1 MTRLCSGRFAFKS
14 SRSKKEDCSVTES
27 WLRGLFD
34 PEEAAALTGELVSIR
49 SYPGQEGPVQRHL
62 AKWLDANGL
71 EPAFQPTEGDRP
83 NVIAHIENGAG
94 PTLLLNGHVDT
105 VLAVEGWSSD
115 PWTPRQEENRL
126 YGLGAADM
134 KSGVAAAMLATR
146 ALAQNRDRWH
156 GSVIFSSVVDEE
168 AYSIGARAL
177 IDSGITADY
186 CVVTESSWNRP
197 ALGSVGKTLVRIDVT
212 GKAAHASWPWEG
224 INAATEAARLVARL
238 DGIPL
243 LEHPRMRA
251 SRCVLSFAS
260 GNDQYVIT
268 VPEKARVILNRM
280 IVAGESSQSVLAEVQ
295 AVIAELESPATFELA
310 IDPPYYPP
318 WETGQEHPLTL
329 ALARAYEAEAGHAPD
344 WGYSGFGDMNLFSE
358 EAGIPTVMIGP
369 CGENFHQAD
378 EWVDVPSIAATSRLL
393 VRMAL
398 DLLE

>member
-1 MTRLCSGRFAFKS
+1 
-14 SRSKKEDCSVTES
+14 VTEP
-27 WLRGLFD
+27 WLHDLFD
-34 PEEAAALTGELVSIR
+34 PEEAAALSAELVAIR
-49 SYPGQEGPVQRHL
+49 SYPGQEGPVQRHV
-62 AKWLDANGL
+62 AGWLEANGL
-71 EPAFQPTEGDRP
+71 EPEFQPTEGDRP
-83 NVIAHIENGAG
+83 NVIARIENDSG

-115 PWTPRQEENRL
+115 PWIPRREGDRL

-146 ALAQNRDRWH
+146 ALAQNRERWH
-156 GSVIFSSVVDEE
+156 GSVVFSSVVDEE

-177 IDSGITADY
+177 IASGIQADY
-186 CVVTESSWNRP
+186 CVVTESSWDRP
-197 ALGSVGKTLVRIDVT
+197 ALGSVGKTLVKIDVT

-238 DGIPL
+238 DEIPL
-243 LEHPRMRA
+243 LEHPRLRG
-251 SRCVLSFAS
+251 SRCVLSFTS

-268 VPEKARVILNRM
+268 VPEKARVILNCM
-280 IVAGESSQSVLAEVQ
+280 IVASESSASVLAEVQ
-295 AVIAELESPATFELA
+295 TLIDDLASPAQFELT

-318 WETGQEHPLTL
+318 WETDTDHPLAL
-329 ALARAYEAEAGHAPD
+329 ALARAYQAEAGHAPD

-358 EAGIPTVMIGP
+358 EAGITTVMIGP
-369 CGENFHQAD
+369 RGDNFHQAD

-398 DLLE
+398 DLLA

>member
-1 MTRLCSGRFAFKS
+1 LRQL
-14 SRSKKEDCSVTES
+14 RSWKEDHLVTES
-27 WLRGLFD
+27 WLNGLFT
-34 PEEAAALTGELVSIR
+34 PKEAAAITAELVAIR
-49 SYPGQEGPVQRHL
+49 SYPGEEGPVQRRV
-62 AKWLDANGL
+62 AEWLQASGL
-71 EPAFQPTEGDRP
+71 EPELQATEGDRP
-83 NVIAHIENGAG
+83 NVIARVENGPG

-115 PWTPRQEENRL
+115 PWTPRRDGDRL

-146 ALAQNRDRWH
+146 DLARNRDRWR
-156 GSVIFSSVVDEE
+156 GSIVFSSVVDEE

-177 IDSGITADY
+177 IASGIQADY
-186 CVVTESSWNRP
+186 CVVSESSWERP
-197 ALGSVGKTLVRIDVT
+197 ALGSVGKVLLRVDVT

-238 DGIPL
+238 DEIPL
-243 LEHPRMRA
+243 LEHPRMRG

-280 IVAGESSQSVLAEVQ
+280 IVAGESSESVHAEVQ
-295 AVIAELESPATFELA
+295 ALVDNLESPATFELA

-318 WETGQEHPLTL
+318 WETDAEHPLAL
-329 ALARAYEAEAGHAPD
+329 ALARAYEAEARRQPE
-344 WGYSGFGDMNLFSE
+344 WRYSGFGDMNLFSE

-369 CGENFHQAD
+369 RGENYHQAD

-398 DLLE
+398 DLLA

>member
-1 MTRLCSGRFAFKS
+1 
-14 SRSKKEDCSVTES
+14 VTES
-27 WLRGLFD
+27 WLRDLFD
-34 PEEAAALTGELVSIR
+34 PEEAAALAAELVAIR
-49 SYPGQEGPVQRHL
+49 SYPGQEGPAQRHVAGWL
-62 AKWLDANGL
+62 AANGL
-71 EPAFQPTEGDRP
+71 APEFQSTEGDRP
-83 NVIAHIENGAG
+83 NVIARIANGIG

-115 PWTPRQEENRL
+115 PWAPRRGGDRL

-146 ALAQNRDRWH
+146 ALAQNRERWH
-156 GSVIFSSVVDEE
+156 GSLIFSTVVDEE

-177 IDSGITADY
+177 IASSIQADY
-186 CVVTESSWNRP
+186 CVVTESSWDRP

-212 GKAAHASWPWEG
+212 GKAAHASWPWNG

-238 DGIPL
+238 DEIPL
-243 LEHPRMRA
+243 LEHPRMRG
-251 SRCVLSFAS
+251 SRSVLSFAS

-280 IVAGESSQSVLAEVQ
+280 IVAGESSESVLAEVQ
-295 AVIAELESPATFELA
+295 SLVDDLGSPARFELV

-318 WETGQEHPLTL
+318 WETDPEHPLAL
-329 ALARAYEAEAGHAPD
+329 ALARAYEAETGHAPE
-344 WGYSGFGDMNLFSE
+344 WGHTGFGDMNLFSG

-369 CGENFHQAD
+369 RGDNYHQAD

-393 VRMAL
+393 VRMAV
-398 DLLE
+398 DLLA

>member
-1 MTRLCSGRFAFKS
+1 
-14 SRSKKEDCSVTES
+14 VTES
-27 WLRGLFD
+27 WLRDLID
-34 PEEAAALTGELVSIR
+34 PEEAAALTGELVAIR
-49 SYPGQEGPVQRHL
+49 SFPGQEGPAQRHV
-62 AKWLDANGL
+62 AGWLEANGL
-71 EPAFQPTEGDRP
+71 EPEFQPTEDDRP
-83 NVIAHIENGAG
+83 NVIARIENGPG

-115 PWTPRQEENRL
+115 PWTPRRGDNRL
-126 YGLGAADM
+126 YGLGAVDM
-134 KSGVAAAMLATR
+134 KSGVAAAMIATR
-146 ALAQNRDRWH
+146 ALAQNREHWH
-156 GSVIFSSVVDEE
+156 GSVVFSSVVDEE
-168 AYSIGARAL
+168 AYSIGARELIAL
-177 IDSGITADY
+177 GIAADY
-186 CVVTESSWNRP
+186 CVVTESSWDRP

-238 DGIPL
+238 DEIPL
-243 LEHPRMRA
+243 LEHPRMRG
-251 SRCVLSFAS
+251 SRCVLSFGS

-280 IVAGESSQSVLAEVQ
+280 IVAGESSTSVLAEVQ
-295 AVIAELESPATFELA
+295 RLIDDLESPAQFELT

-318 WETGQEHPLTL
+318 WETDTKHPLAL
-329 ALARAYEAEAGHAPD
+329 ALARAYEAEAGHAPE

-369 CGENFHQAD
+369 RGDNFHQAD

-398 DLLE
+398 DLLA

>member
-1 MTRLCSGRFAFKS
+1 M
-14 SRSKKEDCSVTES
+14 TES
-27 WLRGLFD
+27 WLRDLFD
-34 PEEAAALTGELVSIR
+34 PEEAAALTAKLVAIP
-49 SYPGQEGPVQRHL
+49 SYLGQEGRVQRRV
-62 AKWLDANGL
+62 AQWLEANGF
-71 EPAFQPTEGDRP
+71 EPEFQPTEGDRP
-83 NVIAHIENGAG
+83 NVIAHIENGSG

-115 PWTPRQEENRL
+115 PWTPRRGGNRL
-126 YGLGAADM
+126 YGLGVADM

-146 ALAQNRDRWH
+146 ALAQNREHWR
-156 GSVIFSSVVDEE
+156 GSVVFSSVVDEE

-177 IDSGITADY
+177 IASGIAADY
-186 CVVTESSWNRP
+186 CVVTESSWDRP

-238 DGIPL
+238 DEIPL
-243 LEHPRMRA
+243 LEHSRMRG
-251 SRCVLSFAS
+251 SRCVLSFGS

-268 VPEKARVILNRM
+268 VPDKARVILNRM
-280 IVAGESSQSVLAEVQ
+280 IVAGESSASVLAEVQ
-295 AVIAELESPATFELA
+295 TLIDDLKSPAQFELT

-318 WETGQEHPLTL
+318 WETDTEHPLAL
-329 ALARAYEAEAGHAPD
+329 ALAHAYEAEAGHAPE
-344 WGYSGFGDMNLFSE
+344 WGYGGFGDMNIFAE

-369 CGENFHQAD
+369 RGDNFHQAD

-398 DLLE
+398 DLLA

>member
-1 MTRLCSGRFAFKS
+1 
-14 SRSKKEDCSVTES
+14 VTES
-27 WLRGLFD
+27 WLRDLFD
-34 PEEAAALTGELVSIR
+34 PEEAAALAAELVAIR
-49 SYPGQEGPVQRHL
+49 SYPGQEGPVQRHV
-62 AKWLDANGL
+62 AGWLKANGL
-71 EPAFQPTEGDRP
+71 EPEFQPTEGDRP
-83 NVIAHIENGAG
+83 NVIARIENGTG

-115 PWTPRQEENRL
+115 PWTPRREGDRL

-134 KSGVAAAMLATR
+134 KSGVTAAMLAAR
-146 ALAQNRDRWH
+146 ALAQNRERWR
-156 GSVIFSSVVDEE
+156 GSVVFSSVVDEE

-177 IDSGITADY
+177 IASGISADY
-186 CVVTESSWNRP
+186 CVVTESSWDRP

-212 GKAAHASWPWEG
+212 GKAAHASWPWDG

-238 DGIPL
+238 DEIPL
-243 LEHPRMRA
+243 LEHPRMRG
-251 SRCVLSFAS
+251 SRCVLSFTS

-280 IVAGESSQSVLAEVQ
+280 IVTGESSASVLAEVQ
-295 AVIAELESPATFELA
+295 SLIGDLESPARFELT

-318 WETGQEHPLTL
+318 WETDTEHPLAL
-329 ALARAYEAEAGHAPD
+329 ALARAYAAEAGHAPE

-369 CGENFHQAD
+369 RGDRFHQAD

-398 DLLE
+398 DLLA

>member
-1 MTRLCSGRFAFKS
+1 VS
-14 SRSKKEDCSVTES
+14 ES
-27 WLRGLFD
+27 WLQSLFT
-34 PEEAAALTGELVSIR
+34 PEEAAALTAELVAIR
-49 SYPGQEGPVQRHL
+49 SCPGQEGPVQRHV
-62 AKWLDANGL
+62 AGWLEANGL
-71 EPAFQPTEGDRP
+71 EPEFQPTEGDRP
-83 NVIAHIENGAG
+83 NVIARIENDSG

-115 PWTPRQEENRL
+115 PWTPRREGDRL
-126 YGLGAADM
+126 YGLGVADM

-146 ALAQNRDRWH
+146 ALAQNRERWH
-156 GSVIFSSVVDEE
+156 GSVVFSSVVDEE

-177 IDSGITADY
+177 IASGIQADY
-186 CVVTESSWNRP
+186 CVVTESSWDRP

-238 DGIPL
+238 DEIPL
-243 LEHPRMRA
+243 LEHPRLRG
-251 SRCVLSFAS
+251 SRCVLSFTS

-280 IVAGESSQSVLAEVQ
+280 IVAGESSASVLAEVQ
-295 AVIAELESPATFELA
+295 TLIDDLASPAQFELT

-318 WETGQEHPLTL
+318 WETATDHPLAL
-329 ALARAYEAEAGHAPD
+329 ALARAYQAEAGHAPD

-358 EAGIPTVMIGP
+358 EAGITTVMIGP
-369 CGENFHQAD
+369 RGDNFHQAD
-378 EWVDVPSIAATSRLL
+378 EWVDVPSISATSRLL

-398 DLLE
+398 DLLA

>member
-1 MTRLCSGRFAFKS
+1 M
-14 SRSKKEDCSVTES
+14 TES
-27 WLRGLFD
+27 WLHSLFTS
-34 PEEAAALTGELVSIR
+34 EEAAALTADLVAIR
-49 SYPGQEGPVQRHL
+49 SYPGEEGPVQRFV
-62 AKWLDANGL
+62 AGWLEANGL
-71 EPAFQPTEGDRP
+71 DPEFQPTEGDLP
-83 NVIAHIENGAG
+83 NVIARVENGAG
-94 PTLLLNGHVDT
+94 PALLLNGHVDT

-115 PWTPRQEENRL
+115 PWTPHRDGDRL

-146 ALAQNRDRWH
+146 ALAQNRDHWR
-156 GSVIFSSVVDEE
+156 GSVLFSSVVDEE

-177 IDSGITADY
+177 IASGFRADY
-186 CVVTESSWNRP
+186 CVVTESSWERP
-197 ALGSVGKTLVRIDVT
+197 ALGSVGKVLVRIDVT

-238 DGIPL
+238 DEIPL
-243 LEHPRMRA
+243 LEHPRMRG

-280 IVAGESSQSVLAEVQ
+280 IVAGESSESVLAEVQ
-295 AVIAELESPATFELA
+295 ALIGDLESPATFELA

-318 WETGQEHPLTL
+318 WETDREHPLAL
-329 ALARAYEAEAGHAPD
+329 ALARAYEAESGRRPE
-344 WGYSGFGDMNLFSE
+344 WGYAGFGDLNLFSE

-369 CGENFHQAD
+369 RGENFHQAD

-393 VRMAL
+393 VRLAL
-398 DLLE
+398 DLLA

>member
-1 MTRLCSGRFAFKS
+1 M
-14 SRSKKEDCSVTES
+14 TES
-27 WLRGLFD
+27 WLHSLFT
-34 PEEAAALTGELVSIR
+34 PEEAAALTADLVAIR
-49 SYPGQEGPVQRHL
+49 SYPGEEGPVQGYV
-62 AKWLDANGL
+62 AGWLEANDL
-71 EPAFQPTEGDRP
+71 DPELQPTEGDRP
-83 NVIAHIENGAG
+83 NVIARVENGAG
-94 PTLLLNGHVDT
+94 PALLLNGHVDT

-115 PWTPRQEENRL
+115 PWTPHRDGDRL

-146 ALAQNRDRWH
+146 ALAQNRDHWR
-156 GSVIFSSVVDEE
+156 GSVLFSSVVDEE

-177 IDSGITADY
+177 IASGFRADY
-186 CVVTESSWNRP
+186 CVVTESSWERP
-197 ALGSVGKTLVRIDVT
+197 ALGSVGKVLVRIDVT

-238 DGIPL
+238 DEIPL
-243 LEHPRMRA
+243 LEHPRMRG

-280 IVAGESSQSVLAEVQ
+280 IVAGESSESVLAEVQ
-295 AVIAELESPATFELA
+295 ALIGDLESPATFELA

-318 WETGQEHPLTL
+318 WETDREHPLAL
-329 ALARAYEAEAGHAPD
+329 ALARAYEAESGRRPE
-344 WGYSGFGDMNLFSE
+344 WGYAGFGDLNLFSE

-369 CGENFHQAD
+369 RGENFHQAD

-393 VRMAL
+393 VRLAL
-398 DLLE
+398 DLLA

>member
-1 MTRLCSGRFAFKS
+1 M
-14 SRSKKEDCSVTES
+14 TES
-27 WLRGLFD
+27 WLRDLFT
-34 PEEAAALTGELVSIR
+34 PEEAAELTAELVAFR
-49 SYPGQEGPVQRHL
+49 SYPGEEGPVQRHV
-62 AKWLDANGL
+62 AGWLEANGL
-71 EPAFQPTEGDRP
+71 VPELQPTEGDRP
-83 NVIAHIENGAG
+83 NVITRLDNGAG

-115 PWTPRQEENRL
+115 PWTPRHDGERL

-134 KSGVAAAMLATR
+134 KSGVAAAMLAAR
-146 ALAQNRDRWH
+146 ALARNREHWR
-156 GSVIFSSVVDEE
+156 GSVLFTSVVDEE

-177 IDSGITADY
+177 IASGIQADY
-186 CVVTESSWNRP
+186 CVVTESSWERP
-197 ALGSVGKTLVRIDVT
+197 ALGSVGKTLIRIDVT

-238 DGIPL
+238 DDIPL
-243 LEHPRMRA
+243 LDHPRMRG

-280 IVAGESSQSVLAEVQ
+280 IVAGESSETVLAEVQ
-295 AVIAELESPATFELA
+295 ALVDDLQSPAGFDLT

-318 WETGQEHPLTL
+318 WETDADHPL
-329 ALARAYEAEAGHAPD
+329 ALALGRAYEAEAGRQPE
-344 WGYSGFGDMNLFSE
+344 WGYWGFGDMNLFSE

-369 CGENFHQAD
+369 RGDRFHQAD

-393 VRMAL
+393 VRLTL
-398 DLLE
+398 DLLR

>member
-1 MTRLCSGRFAFKS
+1 M
-14 SRSKKEDCSVTES
+14 TES
-27 WLRGLFD
+27 WLHDLFD
-34 PEEAAALTGELVSIR
+34 PEEAAALSAELVAIR
-49 SYPGQEGPVQRHL
+49 SYPGQEGPVQRHV
-62 AKWLDANGL
+62 AEWLEANGL
-71 EPAFQPTEGDRP
+71 EPEFQPTEGDRP
-83 NVIAHIENGAG
+83 NVIARIENDSG

-115 PWTPRQEENRL
+115 PWTPRQDGDRL

-146 ALAQNRDRWH
+146 ALAQNRERWH
-156 GSVIFSSVVDEE
+156 GSVVFSSVVDEE

-177 IDSGITADY
+177 IASGTQADY
-186 CVVTESSWNRP
+186 CVVTESSWDRP

-224 INAATEAARLVARL
+224 INAATEAARLAARL
-238 DGIPL
+238 DEIPL
-243 LEHPRMRA
+243 LEHPRMRG

-280 IVAGESSQSVLAEVQ
+280 IVAGESSASVLAEVQ
-295 AVIAELESPATFELA
+295 TLVDDLASPAQFELT

-318 WETGQEHPLTL
+318 WETDTDHPLAL
-329 ALARAYEAEAGHAPD
+329 ALARAYQAEAGHAPD

-369 CGENFHQAD
+369 RGDNFHQAD

-398 DLLE
+398 DLLA